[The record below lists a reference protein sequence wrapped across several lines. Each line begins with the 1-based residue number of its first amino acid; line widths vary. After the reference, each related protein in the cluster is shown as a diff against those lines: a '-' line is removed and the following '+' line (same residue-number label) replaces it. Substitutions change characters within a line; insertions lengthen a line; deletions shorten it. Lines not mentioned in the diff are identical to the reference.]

1 MRTNVDW
8 DIITLTESWLPCTQ
22 YIPYLSGYSH
32 FKTDNNL
39 TQNEGVVVYVN
50 ENLEVSVEELQL
62 VEANCLQVRI
72 DHSTI
77 LLAIYRPPGYR
88 DVNNFINSLDAALN
102 KIDKYTNIIITG
114 DLNINIH
121 DQCHDPA
128 KDSYLNL
135 LALHGLLPA
144 HVLPTRQSACL
155 DHLILKTSLPAFTL
169 VAHSSLT
176 DHDTVLFFLAKKPPK
191 QVTTKSIVRINH
203 DQLDADLRQLDFEAV
218 YASTDPH
225 VAAEIMITLITQ
237 LLETN
242 SKTVK
247 VPNRKRIVKPWVSAG
262 LLRCIRHK
270 DNLHKKLKTDPDNHI
285 LKTSFT
291 RYRNYCDKLLKKA
304 KTEYEK
310 KEIKDASNN
319 TKQLWTAINKISNR
333 TKNNDTPRELLYI
346 STTPKQSVNDV
357 NSFFANIGRNLAEKT
372 GNRPM
377 LPINDDPGSGSQS
390 MVLMLTDEAEVT
402 QLILSLRDD
411 CAMGWDRISSTFLK
425 RHLASLVPP
434 ITYLCNLAIS
444 TGKFPKVFK
453 KSIIHPIFKGGDR
466 NRVNN
471 YRPIAVLPAISKIL
485 ERILNKRLVD
495 YLEKYNLL
503 SPSQYGF
510 RAGKSTSDAVHDLT
524 NHIVTNLDGGKKV
537 LGIFLD
543 LAKAFD
549 TVSVPILIRKM
560 ERLGI
565 RGTQL
570 GLFEDYLSERTQ
582 SVKVGGSVSDEC
594 QVNYGVPQGSVLGPT
609 LFLIYIN
616 ELGVLTLPK
625 GKVITFADDTALL
638 FTADTWSEVFMCAQS
653 GFNIVTNWLRD
664 NVLTLNAEKT
674 KYVTFSLK
682 RQTPPPTMAPN
693 TILAHTCP
701 FPHST
706 TCTCVQIS
714 RADCIKY
721 LGVIVDSTLRFQEHI
736 HTLKNRLRKLIY
748 VFKTLRNVT
757 DDKIKKMVYYA
768 LAQSLIT
775 YCITSWGGAPKSTLL
790 ELERAQRA
798 ILKVSLFLPYRFPTV
813 LLYQK
818 AKVLTVRQLFIQQI
832 ILKQHRLLAYN
843 PSLPRA
849 RRRFDPVVNNH
860 TVPST
865 SFSKRFF
872 FHLGRYLYNKVNRI
886 IPIYELNKI
895 KCKMKLYSWL
905 QELNYEDTENLLTV
919 LT

>member
-1 MRTNVDW
+1 M
-8 DIITLTESWLPCTQ
+8 
-22 YIPYLSGYSH
+22 
-32 FKTDNNL
+32 
-39 TQNEGVVVYVN
+39 
-50 ENLEVSVEELQL
+50 EELVL
-62 VEANCLQVRI
+62 MEANCLQVQI

-88 DVNNFINSLDAALN
+88 DVNNFINSLDNALN
-102 KIDKYTNIIITG
+102 KIAKYTNIIITG
-114 DLNINIH
+114 DINIDIH

-135 LALHGLLPA
+135 LASHGLLPA

-155 DHLILKTSLPAFTL
+155 DHFILKTTLPAFTL

-176 DHDTVLFFLAKKPPK
+176 DHDTVLLFLAKIPPK
-191 QVTTKSIVRINH
+191 QVTTKSVVRINH
-203 DQLDADLRQLDFEAV
+203 DQLDADLKQLDFGAI
-218 YASTDPH
+218 YTSTDPH
-225 VAAEIMITLITQ
+225 EAAEIMITLITQ
-237 LLETN
+237 LIETN
-242 SKTVK
+242 SETVK
-247 VPNRKRIVKPWVSAG
+247 VPNRKRIVKPWVTTG

-270 DNLHKKLKTDPDNHI
+270 DNLHMKLKTDPENHI

-291 RYRNYCDKLLKKA
+291 RYRNYCDKLLKQA
-304 KTEYEK
+304 KTEHEK

-319 TKQLWTAINKISNR
+319 SKLLWTAINNISNR
-333 TKNNDTPRELLYI
+333 TKKNDNPRELLSI
-346 STTPKQSVNDV
+346 SSTPKRSVNDV
-357 NSFFANIGRNLAEKT
+357 NSFFANIGRSLAEKMGDRT
-372 GNRPM
+372 MVSTSDNPS
-377 LPINDDPGSGSQS
+377 SGSQS
-390 MVLMLTDEAEVT
+390 MVLMPTDEAEVT
-402 QLILSLRDD
+402 QLILSLRND

-425 RHLASLVPP
+425 RHLASLVQP
-434 ITYLCNLAIS
+434 ITFICNLAIS

-453 KSIIHPIFKGGDR
+453 RSIIHPIFKGGDR

-510 RAGKSTSDAVHDLT
+510 RASKSTSDAVHDLT
-524 NHIVTNLDGGKKV
+524 NHIVTNLDGGQKV

-565 RGTQL
+565 RGIQL
-570 GLFEDYLSERTQ
+570 ELFKDYLSGRTQ
-582 SVKVGGSVSDEC
+582 SVKIGGSVSDEC

-638 FTADTWSEVFMCAQS
+638 FTADTWSEVFVYAQS
-653 GFNIVTNWLRD
+653 GFNIVSNWLRD

-674 KYVTFSLK
+674 NYVTFSIK
-682 RQTPPPTMAPN
+682 QHTPPPSMTPN
-693 TILAHTCP
+693 TILAHTCA

-706 TCTCVQIS
+706 TCTCIQINK
-714 RADCIKY
+714 ADCIKY
-721 LGVIVDSTLRFQEHI
+721 LGLTIDSTLKFQEHI
-736 HTLKNRLRKLIY
+736 NTLSNRLRKLIY

-790 ELERAQRA
+790 KLERAQRV
-798 ILKVSLFLPYRFPTV
+798 ILKVSLSLPYRYPTA

-818 AKVLTVRQLFIQQI
+818 AKVLTVRQLFIQQT
-832 ILKQHRLLAYN
+832 ILKQHRLLIYN
-843 PSLPRA
+843 PSLSRA
-849 RRRFDPVVNNH
+849 KRRFNPVVNYH
-860 TVPST
+860 TSPST

-872 FHLGRYLYNKVNRI
+872 FHLGRYLYNKINRV

-895 KCKMKLYSWL
+895 KCKMKLYGWL
-905 QELNYEDTENLLTV
+905 QEFNYDDTENLLTI
-919 LT
+919 LA